1 MALSARGGA
10 GWGKASATR
19 HPDQHPDASTAHGR
33 ESCVWQHL
41 LPLIHTLG
49 LPTAAHRD
57 LFMQHLSKLNSLDPV
72 SLHYLTCLID
82 PKFLTAYAV

>member
-1 MALSARGGA
+1 M
-10 GWGKASATR
+10 
-19 HPDQHPDASTAHGR
+19 
-33 ESCVWQHL
+33 WQHL

-57 LFMQHLSKLNSLDPV
+57 LFMQHLSKLSSLDPV

-82 PKFLTAYAV
+82 PKFLTSYAV